1 MMRTTLVVATAATLG
16 LISVGTAN
24 AKTCKPLVESYGSPP
39 FLVKNQAKGAAI
51 EYWRQD
57 VVRKYGGFYAVW
69 GNSSSRSISCHT
81 AKTVQPGVSR
91 FSCKAKAKP
100 CVPYALDE

>member
-1 MMRTTLVVATAATLG
+1 MRTTLVVATAATLG

-24 AKTCKPLVESYGSPP
+24 AKTCKPLVEGFPSAP
-39 FLVKNQAKGAAI
+39 FLVKDQAKAAAL
-51 EYWRQD
+51 ERWRQA
-57 VVRKYGGFYAVW
+57 VVKNYGGFYAVW
-69 GNSSSRSISCHT
+69 GNSSSRSISCRT
-81 AKTVQPGVSR
+81 VTTVQPGVSR